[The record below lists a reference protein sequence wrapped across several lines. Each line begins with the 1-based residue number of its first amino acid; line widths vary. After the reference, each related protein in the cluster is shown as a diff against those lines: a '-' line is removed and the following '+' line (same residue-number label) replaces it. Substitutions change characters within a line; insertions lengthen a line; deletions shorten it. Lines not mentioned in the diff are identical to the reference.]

1 MFYTGYS
8 INFDPLECN
17 CPKPCE
23 KIEYKITQMNM
34 VNFPSRIFWSDY
46 EDNVLKNIKD
56 ESQIKIVKEILSR
69 ELGKFR

>member
-1 MFYTGYS
+1 
-8 INFDPLECN
+8 
-17 CPKPCE
+17 
-23 KIEYKITQMNM
+23 MNM